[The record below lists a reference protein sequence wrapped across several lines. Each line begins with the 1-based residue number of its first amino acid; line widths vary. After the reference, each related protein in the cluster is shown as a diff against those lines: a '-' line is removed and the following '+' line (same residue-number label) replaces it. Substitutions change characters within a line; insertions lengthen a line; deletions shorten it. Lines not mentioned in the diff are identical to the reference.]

1 MFSVKV
7 NTKKSFEI
15 DGNVVNQNNE
25 QFDIIQIKEGEMHII
40 WNHTSYAAIVV
51 DTNPEEKSFIIR
63 VNGNEYDVKVQDK
76 YDLLLQQLGMGNL
89 KSTKVN
95 NIKAPM
101 PGLILRFEKNIGDEI
116 KKGDSVLI
124 LEAMKMENILKSP
137 GDGKVK
143 NILVKQGQAVE
154 KNQILIELE

>member
-1 MFSVKV
+1 MFNVKV
-7 NTKKSFEI
+7 NAKQSFQI
-15 DGNVVNQNNE
+15 DANKINDKE
-25 QFDIIQIKEGEMHII
+25 ESFDIININDGEMHIL
-40 WNHTSYAAIVV
+40 WNHKSYSAIVV
-51 DTNPEEKSFIIR
+51 DANSEEKSFIIR
-63 VNGNEYDVKVQDK
+63 VNGNEYDVKLQDK

-101 PGLILRFEKNIGDEI
+101 PGLVLRFEKSIGDEI

>member
-1 MFSVKV
+1 
-7 NTKKSFEI
+7 
-15 DGNVVNQNNE
+15 
-25 QFDIIQIKEGEMHII
+25 
-40 WNHTSYAAIVV
+40 
-51 DTNPEEKSFIIR
+51 
-63 VNGNEYDVKVQDK
+63 
-76 YDLLLQQLGMGNL
+76 
-89 KSTKVN
+89 
-95 NIKAPM
+95 M

-137 GDGKVK
+137 GDGIVK

>member
-40 WNHTSYAAIVV
+40 WNYTSYAAIVV
-51 DTNPEEKSFIIR
+51 DTNAEEKSFVIR